1 MQRPAFVKLGMCMA
15 GNVYR
20 ITNYVCKHEGRLSQ
34 GYKCIA
40 GYCVCVQTSMNYVT
54 DEGSTKCPGLR
65 R

>member
-1 MQRPAFVKLGMCMA
+1 MA